1 VKIAIASGKGGTG
14 KTTLAVNLAVAL
26 AGEGS
31 VGLLD
36 CDVEEPNCH
45 LYLRPTFDVT
55 EPVNTLVPAFDEA
68 ACTGCGLCA
77 GACEFNALVALP
89 GVPLLLPEMC
99 HGCGVCA
106 FVCPEEAIFETTREI
121 GLIGSGEVGGMYLR
135 WGRLHVGEARS
146 TPIIR
151 AVKDL
156 SEAPPLET
164 VIIDAPPGVACPAVE
179 TLRGADFAVLVT
191 EPTPFGFHDL
201 VLAVETARELNL
213 PFGVVVNRA
222 GIGDSRVESFCGE
235 EGISI
240 LLEIPD
246 NRRIAEACSRG
257 EVFSATNEIFASGLR
272 AFASDLR
279 KQVHTPNTE
288 ASVRA
293 TDRASSE
300 KTPDAERM
308 IRA

>member
-1 VKIAIASGKGGTG
+1 MKIAIASGKGGTG

-26 AGEGS
+26 AGEGG

-45 LYLRPTFDVT
+45 LYLKPPFDVA
-55 EPVNTLVPAFDEA
+55 EPVNTLVPAVDEE

-99 HGCGVCA
+99 HACGVCA
-106 FVCPEEAIFETTREI
+106 FVCPEEAITETTREI
-121 GLIGSGEVGGMYLR
+121 GQVGAGDVGGIHLR

-146 TPIIR
+146 TPVIR

-156 SEAPPLET
+156 GTAPSLET
-164 VIIDAPPGVACPAVE
+164 VIIDAPPGVACPTVE

-191 EPTPFGFHDL
+191 EPTPFGLHDL
-201 VLAVETARELNL
+201 MLAVETARELDL
-213 PFGVVVNRA
+213 PLGVVVNRT
-222 GIGDSRVESFCGE
+222 GIGDSRVKSFCAA

-246 NRRIAEACSRG
+246 DRQIAEACSRG
-257 EVFSATNEIFASGLR
+257 EVFSATNDVFASKLR

-279 KQVHTPNTE
+279 TRVEILHTKLGAGATDGAYSEVTPGAE
-288 ASVRA
+288 RVVRA
-293 TDRASSE
+293 
-300 KTPDAERM
+300 
-308 IRA
+308 